1 MVNNENLRFRNSVR
15 NVFGTFAKKETAEFY
30 MLYKLLTGDA
40 EMQKERF
47 YEMLGKTEE
56 VNPNHLSKKNFMLWI
71 DDLGVDLPELITE
84 LCQTFEHEL
93 AESERIC
100 ENTLRGVI

>member
-1 MVNNENLRFRNSVR
+1 MVNENLSLRFRNSLR
-15 NVFGTFAKKETAEFY
+15 KVFCTIAKKNTAEFY
-30 MLYKLLTGDA
+30 MLFKLLTAGDA
-40 EMQKERF
+40 EMQKKRF

-100 ENTLRGVI
+100 ENTLRG